1 VRLERLLASI
11 SGTLAIPS
19 SLRLALYLS
28 GSWGR
33 RRVGTAAEK
42 LDLHPAG
49 GGAAQG
55 SHCRPLITVLKLL
68 SSASTVRVEMIG
80 YYTQPVQ
87 DGYMVMR
94 VTVSGLTAQVERVYL
109 GRTFKTRREADAE
122 ARRLKTK

>member
-1 VRLERLLASI
+1 
-11 SGTLAIPS
+11 
-19 SLRLALYLS
+19 
-28 GSWGR
+28 
-33 RRVGTAAEK
+33 
-42 LDLHPAG
+42 
-49 GGAAQG
+49 
-55 SHCRPLITVLKLL
+55 
-68 SSASTVRVEMIG
+68 MIG